1 VSILANTH
9 YCFVESCDI
18 CGLRSSKSIFNALET
33 FSFHFKIQ
41 VKASNKLKLAQY
53 LQESTGVIIN
63 PASMFD
69 IQVKLTLQGGRNN
82 IQHKSPLHND
92 I

>member
-1 VSILANTH
+1 
-9 YCFVESCDI
+9 
-18 CGLRSSKSIFNALET
+18 LET

-69 IQVKLTLQGGRNN
+69 IQVKLTLQGGATTFSIRALC
-82 IQHKSPLHND
+82 IMTSD
-92 I
+92 SEYRD